1 MIKEL
6 LCYVCLALFSVEISG
21 TQRFN
26 LILDNGQTG
35 YISLCFECCAFLDLQ
50 FDCNFVFSYL

>member
-26 LILDNGQTG
+26 LILDNGQTA
-35 YISLCFECCAFLDLQ
+35 YISLCFECCAF
-50 FDCNFVFSYL
+50 FRFAV